1 MEIEALPGPAVNAAV
16 ELWGRAGL
24 TRPWND
30 PLADLRRALAG
41 PASTVLAGWLDGAL
55 VATAMVGHDGHRGW
69 VYYLAVSPEQ
79 QGRGHGR
86 AMMAACETWLRERH
100 VPKLNI
106 MVRGD
111 NSAARSFYERL
122 DYGTDDVVVLS
133 RRLDACE

>member
-1 MEIEALPGPAVNAAV
+1 MEIETLSQSAVSAAV
-16 ELWGRAGL
+16 DLWERVGL

-30 PLADLRRALAG
+30 PVADLRRALAG
-41 PASTVLAGWLDGAL
+41 PASTVLAGRAEGAL
-55 VATAMVGHDGHRGW
+55 LATAMVGHDGHRGW

-79 QGRGHGR
+79 QGHGHGR
-86 AMMAACETWLRERH
+86 AMMAACETWLRERQ

-111 NSAARSFYERL
+111 NSVARSFYGRL

-133 RRLDACE
+133 RRLDAK